1 MIVDSYCKQLMR
13 LLLQRVKHARV
24 TVDDQVAGAIDSGL
38 LLFLGISRSDT
49 TLQADYLLDKV
60 LGLRVFPDAD
70 SKMNLNVQQSG
81 GSLLVVSQF
90 TLYADCRRGRRPSFD
105 EAAAP
110 EQAQAIYQYFLEAAR
125 QGPVPVQAGIFQ
137 AMMQVEI
144 LNDGP
149 VTILLDSAERNK
161 R

>member
-1 MIVDSYCKQLMR
+1 MR
-13 LLLQRVKHARV
+13 VLLQRVRHARV

-49 TLQADYLLDKV
+49 TLEADYLLDKV

-70 SKMNLNVQQSG
+70 FKMNLNVQQSG

-110 EQAQAIYQYFLEAAR
+110 EQAQAIYHYFLGAAR